1 MPLGQL
7 NYGEKASF
15 YRWELLE
22 ELQLASKIL
31 LALAGWSLS
40 RTFELSTIQ
49 AVHED
54 KVQKLERVVEKLEDK
69 MDRMMDSDEEI
80 MEQHKK
86 LFEALDSNQ
95 PSTGYS
101 YN

>member
-1 MPLGQL
+1 MM
-7 NYGEKASF
+7 E
-15 YRWELLE
+15 
-22 ELQLASKIL
+22 KIL
-31 LALAGWSLS
+31 TMLVGLLIALGGWSLS

-54 KVQKLERVVEKLEDK
+54 KVHRIEQQVLKLEDQ

-80 MEQHKK
+80 MDQHKK
-86 LFEALDSNQ
+86 LFEKLESGN
-95 PSTGYS
+95 TGYS

>member
-1 MPLGQL
+1 MIENLMT
-7 NYGEKASF
+7 
-15 YRWELLE
+15 LLVG
-22 ELQLASKIL
+22 IL

-54 KVQKLERVVEKLEDK
+54 KVQKLERQVIKLEDK
-69 MDRMMDSDEEI
+69 MDKMMDSDEEI
-80 MEQHKK
+80 MDQHKK
-86 LFEALDSNQ
+86 LFEKLEQGN
-95 PSTGYS
+95 TGYS

>member
-1 MPLGQL
+1 MLVG
-7 NYGEKASF
+7 
-15 YRWELLE
+15 
-22 ELQLASKIL
+22 IL

-54 KVQKLERVVEKLEDK
+54 KVHRIEQQVLKLEDQ
-69 MDRMMDSDEEI
+69 MDKMMDSDEEI

-86 LFEALDSNQ
+86 LFKVLEDNQ

>member
-1 MPLGQL
+1 MI
-7 NYGEKASF
+7 EK
-15 YRWELLE
+15 LMTMLVG
-22 ELQLASKIL
+22 IL

-54 KVQKLERVVEKLEDK
+54 KVHRIEQQVLKLEDQV
-69 MDRMMDSDEEI
+69 DRMMDSDEEI
-80 MEQHKK
+80 MDQHKK
-86 LFEALDSNQ
+86 LFEKLEQGNTS
-95 PSTGYS
+95 SGYS

>member
-1 MPLGQL
+1 MI
-7 NYGEKASF
+7 EK
-15 YRWELLE
+15 LMTMLVG
-22 ELQLASKIL
+22 IL

-54 KVQKLERVVEKLEDK
+54 KVHTLQSQVLKLEDQV
-69 MDRMMDSDEEI
+69 DGMMDKDKEI
-80 MEQHKK
+80 IEQHKK
-86 LFEALDSNQ
+86 LFEVLESNQ